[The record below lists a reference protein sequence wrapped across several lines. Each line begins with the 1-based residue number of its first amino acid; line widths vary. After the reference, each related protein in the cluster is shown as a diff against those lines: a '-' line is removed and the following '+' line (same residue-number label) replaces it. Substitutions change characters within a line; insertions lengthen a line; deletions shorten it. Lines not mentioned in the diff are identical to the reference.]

1 MEPLAYY
8 FGIKPDEFWN
18 GEYSQINLYLQVN
31 VVKMLD
37 DFKSQIMLQEA
48 VTDKMIR
55 ADALG
60 NRRPKVI
67 SLKKIFANL
76 YPKEPKIKY
85 QSPQEQLERLRK
97 LK

>member
-1 MEPLAYY
+1 MQFIKIME
-8 FGIKPDEFWN
+8 
-18 GEYSQINLYLQVN
+18 
-31 VVKMLD
+31 
-37 DFKSQIMLQEA
+37 DFKQEITLQEA

-60 NRRPKVI
+60 NKRPKVI

>member
-1 MEPLAYY
+1 M
-8 FGIKPDEFWN
+8 IR
-18 GEYSQINLYLQVN
+18 
-31 VVKMLD
+31 MLD
-37 DFKSQIMLQEA
+37 DFRSQVMLQDA

-55 ADALG
+55 ADAIG
-60 NRRPKVI
+60 NKRPKII

-76 YPKEPKIKY
+76 YPKKPKFKY